1 MVNLNKMSLSVYK
14 IFYYSNTMKNF
25 PNIIP
30 IFPLS
35 GVIYFPKTNLPLN
48 IFEKRYLE
56 LVNDTYN
63 KDKLMGMVQSQ
74 KMGTSVYKVGC
85 LGKISDYQKSKDGR
99 ILINLTGITRFK
111 ILEEI
116 ENKKLYREFKVDY
129 KSFELDLNESSA
141 DQDTDN
147 LMDKAKIFFK
157 RNGLLL
163 NWKEFEKLDKTQKIN
178 TLSMISPITNE
189 EKQKLLESLTIKD
202 KIDTLENIISFY
214 LHEVNFTNQTVQ

>member
-1 MVNLNKMSLSVYK
+1 
-14 IFYYSNTMKNF
+14 MKNF

-48 IFEKRYLE
+48 IFEQRYLD

-74 KMGTSVYKVGC
+74 RADNEVYKIGC

-99 ILINLTGITRFK
+99 VLINLTGITRFK

-116 ENKKLYREFKVDY
+116 KNKKLYREFKVDY
-129 KSFELDLNESSA
+129 KNFELDLKSSNE
-141 DQDTDN
+141 DQNISN
-147 LMDKAKIFFK
+147 LMHKAKIFFK
-157 RNGLLL
+157 KNGLLL
-163 NWKEFEKLDKTQKIN
+163 NWREFEKLDGTQKIN

-189 EKQKLLESLTIKD
+189 EKQKLLEAITITEKV
-202 KIDTLENIISFY
+202 KTLESIISFY
-214 LHEVNFTNQTVQ
+214 LHDTSFNNQTIQ